1 MKTAPNTQAKNK
13 NIDLIQTT
21 LHLTDKTRKMIHR
34 INYDLPQNIQK
45 MRGAEIMK
53 KEKEIRIFQITFSL
67 SQ

>member
-1 MKTAPNTQAKNK
+1 
-13 NIDLIQTT
+13 
-21 LHLTDKTRKMIHR
+21 MIHR

-45 MRGAEIMK
+45 VRGAEIMK